1 MLTDRVITMQNE
13 KEAVMIEAEEIAQE
27 AEENQEE
34 ITDKIMAIQ

>member
-34 ITDKIMAIQ
+34 ITQKILVIQ

>member
-34 ITDKIMAIQ
+34 ITSKIMAIQ

>member
-34 ITDKIMAIQ
+34 IT

>member
-27 AEENQEE
+27 AEESQEE
-34 ITDKIMAIQ
+34 IA

>member
-34 ITDKIMAIQ
+34 ITEKI